1 MKKGLLSEA
10 IVKYVLGLVIFA
22 ALLFIPAGTLRYM
35 QAWLLIAILFLP
47 MLVIGIYLYV
57 RNPELLQKR
66 LNDKESESEQ
76 KQVVIM
82 SMLMFL
88 AVFVIAGLHV
98 RFGWYLLPF
107 WVSCIAAVL
116 FLAGYVMY
124 AEVVRENEYLSRVVE
139 VQASQKVIDT
149 GLYGIVRHPMYAAT
163 VILFLMMPLVLGC
176 IVSFLIALLYLPII
190 NKRIR
195 NEEVVLEQG
204 LDGYSE
210 YKKKVRYKV
219 IPFVW

>member
-10 IVKYVLGLVIFA
+10 IIKYVLGLVVFA
-22 ALLFIPAGTLRYM
+22 ALLFIPAGTLRYP

-47 MLVIGIYLYV
+47 MLVIGIFLYL

-163 VILFLMMPLVLGC
+163 VILFLMMPGFDCRASSSSSV
-176 IVSFLIALLYLPII
+176 IAAHLSII
-190 NKRIR
+190 K
-195 NEEVVLEQG
+195 L
-204 LDGYSE
+204 
-210 YKKKVRYKV
+210 
-219 IPFVW
+219 